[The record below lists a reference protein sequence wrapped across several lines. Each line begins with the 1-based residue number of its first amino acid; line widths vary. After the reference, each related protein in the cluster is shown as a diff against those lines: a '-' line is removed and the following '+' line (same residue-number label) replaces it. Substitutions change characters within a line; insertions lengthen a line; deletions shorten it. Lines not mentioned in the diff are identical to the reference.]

1 MSATSTITGLISGM
15 KTDDIISKL
24 MDIKKESV
32 TKLNT
37 QKATFTSKLT
47 AWQSLNARLLAVKV
61 AANDLQNSS
70 SVVSRTASSSDS
82 STITASAT
90 SSASAGTYTLKVLKL
105 AKAEQIASDG
115 VASTSTSLGAGT
127 IQIKNS
133 STGQV
138 WTVDVKD
145 GADNLEAIRDSIN
158 ASGAGAVASIINDGT
173 SSPYRLMLTSN
184 TTGSA
189 GAFEVTVSGGTS
201 LNMSTVVTTADNA
214 QVQFGSGGTPLTI
227 SSSSNTLTDAI
238 PGVTL
243 NLLKENAGDT
253 ITVNVTNDNS
263 TAISKVKAFTTAYNS
278 YVSFV
283 QENASYDAD
292 TQTAGPLLGEFALQ
306 QIESQLGSFFSTS
319 VAGLP
324 AATSSLSSLG
334 ITLGS
339 DGTVSLDEST
349 LTAKLNADP
358 QAVAKVLG
366 RSGTASD
373 SSITFVTAS
382 SSTVES
388 SVGYAV
394 NITQIATQAHLTA
407 GKSLAG
413 TLQASE
419 TLTVNGVSIDL
430 STGMTLDEII
440 NTVNGKTSQTGV
452 VASRTGADGTGTG
465 NYLTLKSSSYGTSA
479 AIRVKSSRSNAQDGS
494 SGFGTTEVNPSS
506 AAGEAGSGTGV
517 AGKDVAGTINGEAA
531 TGNGKVLTGMS
542 GNARTA
548 GLTVIVNS
556 TDTGAK
562 GTVTYSR
569 GIAAGLNDTL
579 TSLTD
584 YSTGILTTEQQS
596 VQDKIDSIGD
606 EVDKLTERLDNEQ
619 ARMEEQFAS
628 MEAAMSKYQSQS
640 AYLTAVFNK
649 SNSSSSSSSSS

>member
-47 AWQSLNARLLAVKV
+47 AWQNLNARLLAVKV

-70 SVVSRTASSSDS
+70 SIVSRTASSSDS

-133 STGQV
+133 STGQT

-189 GAFEVTVSGGTS
+189 GAFEVTASGGTS

-214 QVQFGSGGTPLTI
+214 QVQFGSGATPLTI

-243 NLLKENAGDT
+243 NLLKENTSDT

-263 TAISKVKAFTTAYNS
+263 AAISKVKAFTTAYNS

-349 LTAKLNADP
+349 LTAKLNTDP

-373 SSITFVTAS
+373 ASITFVTAS

-394 NITQIATQAHLTA
+394 NITQIATQARLTA

-419 TLTVNGVSIDL
+419 ALTVNGVSIDL
-430 STGMTLDEII
+430 SSGMTLDEII

-465 NYLTLKSSSYGTSA
+465 DYLTLKSSSYGTSA

-640 AYLTAVFNK
+640 AYLTAVFSK
-649 SNSSSSSSSSS
+649 KNSSSSSS